1 MHGFCHIEIPTTDAK
16 RSKEFYSKI
25 FGWKIIESTP
35 EYLMFSTPGNDGGGF
50 TTTSKPSSDG
60 VVLYIEVAD
69 IERNLRE
76 VEDAGGKIVKGKTI
90 LQDESGNYALFTDPS
105 GNIMGL
111 WSNR

>member
-16 RSKEFYSKI
+16 RSKEFYYKI
-25 FGWKIIESTP
+25 FGWKIVEGMPGYLIFSTP
-35 EYLMFSTPGNDGGGF
+35 EKNSGGF
-50 TTTSKPSSDG
+50 TTDSKPSTDG
-60 VVLYIEVAD
+60 VILYIEVAD
-69 IERNLRE
+69 IDRNLRE
-76 VEDAGGKIVKGKTI
+76 VEDAGGKIVKGKTL